1 MCENICP
8 LQEKKNREGKGEK
21 GEGREKKRRRQ
32 RRKIFDEG
40 KYFSLQRRRKAEREK
55 EENLSKRK
63 MSRWADR
70 QRGNCEDRA
79 RILYSEFSL
88 VFPESGV

>member
-1 MCENICP
+1 M
-8 LQEKKNREGKGEK
+8 
-21 GEGREKKRRRQ
+21 
-32 RRKIFDEG
+32 
-40 KYFSLQRRRKAEREK
+40 QRRRKAEKEK

>member
-1 MCENICP
+1 MFVE
-8 LQEKKNREGKGEK
+8 
-21 GEGREKKRRRQ
+21 
-32 RRKIFDEG
+32 RKYII
-40 KYFSLQRRRKAEREK
+40 LQRRRKTEKEK

-79 RILYSEFSL
+79 RILYSEFSI